1 MSPSP
6 RIPIRDV
13 RFRGPNWKFQSGTA
27 KLVLQDLDSKWVRLF
42 LTVLVRR
49 SLSLIKLISIQK
61 QEEEFDE
68 IKKLKKV
75 LIAEKHIL
83 VEAEGRSDYLTITS
97 RKGRF

>member
-1 MSPSP
+1 MSEFES
-6 RIPIRDV
+6 V
-13 RFRGPNWKFQSGTA
+13 RSFKVQTRTA
-27 KLVLQDLDSKWVRLF
+27 KLQNLDWKWVGLF
-42 LTVLVRR
+42 LTVMVRR

>member
-1 MSPSP
+1 M
-6 RIPIRDV
+6 
-13 RFRGPNWKFQSGTA
+13 K
-27 KLVLQDLDSKWVRLF
+27 
-42 LTVLVRR
+42 
-49 SLSLIKLISIQK
+49 K

-83 VEAEGRSDYLTITS
+83 TEAEGRSDCATIIS